1 MSLPFAGT
9 VLALAVSTAEHPMLS
24 RILAAAFLLALAP
37 RAQITTSQYDNARTG
52 ANVHETILT
61 PRNVNAR
68 SFGRLFRLPVDGDVY
83 AQPLYMRGV
92 PIAGKGRHGVV
103 FIATEHDSVYAF
115 DSAGQPLEPLW
126 HASFA
131 QGRVEPVRQSD
142 VGCPFITP
150 EIGITS
156 TPVIDAAAGTL
167 YVLARTR
174 EPGPDGQPHFFQR
187 LHALDI
193 SSGAERPGSPVLIRA
208 SASSASAGFLGLFS
222 GTVTFNA
229 SRENPRA
236 ALSLVHGMVWLTWA
250 SSCDFG
256 PYYGWVIAYDAR
268 TLKQAGVFNASPDG
282 TESGI
287 WASDTGP
294 AADGAGNVY
303 LATGNGRFD
312 AASGGRDYGD
322 SVLKLRL
329 EGNNLSL
336 RDYFTP
342 FNQSHLNDTDK
353 DLGSGGVLVVPDQS
367 GAHPHLL
374 VAAGKEGVV
383 YLLDRDRMGHFHS
396 GSNANAL
403 QTVTLPGEVFSA
415 PAFWNGRLYYLASH
429 DVLKAFSIWGGRLSP
444 GPISQAAGAF
454 HEPGATPSI
463 SANGN
468 ADAIVWAVESRGWAV
483 PTSAILHAWDALD
496 LTRELYNSEQVP
508 ARDFGGPALRFTIP
522 AIVDG
527 RVYIGTKGE
536 VDVYGLLAPQARKT
550 R

>member
-1 MSLPFAGT
+1 MLLRFCAFT
-9 VLALAVSTAEHPMLS
+9 IALS
-24 RILAAAFLLALAP
+24 
-37 RAQITTSQYDNARTG
+37 AQVTTSQYDNARTG
-52 ANVHETILT
+52 TNLHETILN
-61 PRNVNAR
+61 PSNVNVR

-83 AQPLYMRGV
+83 AQPLYVRGV
-92 PIAGKGRHGVV
+92 NVAGKGRHDVI

-115 DSAGQPLEPLW
+115 DAAGQPLEPLW

-131 QGRVEPVRQSD
+131 QGRSEPLQQSD

-167 YVLARTR
+167 YVLVRTR
-174 EPGPDGQPHFFQR
+174 ERGPEGLPRFFQR

-208 SASSASAGFLGLFS
+208 SAPTASTGFMGLFS

-229 SRENPRA
+229 FRENPRA
-236 ALSLVHGMVWLTWA
+236 ALSLVNGMMWLTWA

-294 AADGAGNVY
+294 AADDAGNVY
-303 LATGNGRFD
+303 MSTGNGRFD
-312 AASGGRDYGD
+312 ANSGGHDYGD

-329 EGNNLSL
+329 AGGALAL

-342 FNQSHLNDTDK
+342 YNQDHLNNTDK
-353 DLGSGGVLVVPDQS
+353 DLGSGGVLVLPDQP

-383 YLLDRDRMGHFHS
+383 YLLDRDRMGHFHA
-396 GSNANAL
+396 GSNAHAL

-415 PAFWNGRLYYLASH
+415 PAFWDGRLYYLASH
-429 DVLKAFSIWGGRLSP
+429 DVLKAFSIRDGRLSP
-444 GPISQAAGAF
+444 APVSEAAGAF
-454 HEPGATPSI
+454 HEPGATPSV
-463 SANGN
+463 SSNGD
-468 ADAIVWAVESRGWAV
+468 AGAIVWATESRGWAV

-508 ARDFGGPALRFTIP
+508 SRDFAGPALRFTIP
-522 AIVDG
+522 TIAGG

-536 VDVYGLLAPQARKT
+536 VDVYGLLAPPPPHKRH
-550 R
+550 